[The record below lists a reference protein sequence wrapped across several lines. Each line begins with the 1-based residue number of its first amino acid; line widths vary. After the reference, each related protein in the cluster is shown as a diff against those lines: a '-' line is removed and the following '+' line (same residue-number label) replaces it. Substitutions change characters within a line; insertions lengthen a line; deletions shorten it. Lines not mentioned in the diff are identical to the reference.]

1 MGNSHAIGA
10 AVVFAKAM
18 EMQCSARIGTAHTWC
33 KSRISATAAKNWGY
47 GLVICSSRTGYVS
60 LGFLKV
66 ALIRE
71 SLKVDIYIQYS
82 IQIRSMCI
90 YIYIYVQ
97 YIYIWTVYKYTHSLN
112 PTCHYV
118 RKCVSL
124 SKKNTSSN
132 PKQTFEV
139 WHNSPKRASRLM
151 KDRQISR
158 DSLLTVLTSFT
169 SPPSTE
175 VHRVNKSWKALRSPH
190 DFSV

>member
-1 MGNSHAIGA
+1 MPLEQQWFLQRQWKCNAQR
-10 AVVFAKAM
+10 
-18 EMQCSARIGTAHTWC
+18 ELEQRIPDE
-33 KSRISATAAKNWGY
+33 SRGFLQQRRKNWGY
-47 GLVICSSRTGYVS
+47 GLMIVSSRTGYVC
-60 LGFLKV
+60 LGFWKV
-66 ALIRE
+66 AVLRE
-71 SLKVDIYIQYS
+71 SWKVDRYIQYT
-82 IQIRSMCI
+82 IRT
-90 YIYIYVQ
+90 YIYM
-97 YIYIWTVYKYTHSLN
+97 YIWTVHKYTHSLN
-112 PTCHYV
+112 PTCHV
-118 RKCVSL
+118 AGSVFL
-124 SKKNTSSN
+124 SPKKNTSSN